1 MKRTI
6 ISGILVL
13 VLSLAIVSGTSAADA
28 TFGGDF
34 NSAYIW
40 RGMTFNDGLVFQPS
54 IDVSHKGFGINI
66 WGNLDIDDYNDTL
79 NSGEFS
85 EIDMT
90 LSYSFDIQKLSVSLG
105 YIEYVFS
112 AGVEGTREVFVS
124 LGLDIYKGLTAGLN
138 LYYDVD
144 EIDDI
149 YATATLGYSL
159 PIGEKF
165 TLDLQ
170 ALAGYAGKDFARAY
184 GGTDGGFNEYVF
196 SATGTY
202 TIIENL
208 SVSAYLNYT
217 GAIDDDVLPDVNSGG
232 LQDVDFFGGVG
243 IYYSF

>member
-13 VLSLAIVSGTSAADA
+13 VLAFTGVSGAAAADA

-54 IDVSHKGFGINI
+54 LNVSHKGFGINV
-66 WGNLDIDDYNDTL
+66 WGNLDIDDYDGSL
-79 NSGEFS
+79 KSGEFS
-85 EIDMT
+85 EVDMT
-90 LSYSFDIQKLSVSLG
+90 LSYSFEIQKLSVSLG
-105 YIEYVFS
+105 YIEYVFP
-112 AGVEGTREVFVS
+112 AGAEGTREVFAS
-124 LGLDIYKGLTAGLN
+124 LGLDIFKGLTAGIN

-144 EIDDI
+144 EVGDI
-149 YATATLGYSL
+149 YANATLGYSL

-165 TLDLQ
+165 TLGLK
-170 ALAGYAGKDFARAY
+170 ALAGYAGKDFAKAY
-184 GGTDGGFNEYVF
+184 GGTDGGFSEYVF

-202 TIIENL
+202 TLIENL
-208 SVSAYLNYT
+208 SISAYLNYT
-217 GAIDDDVLPDVNSGG
+217 GAIDDDVLPDKSAGG
-232 LQDVDFFGGVG
+232 LQDVDFYGGIG